1 MSDRQARHVVQ
12 AKDLVEGKAL
22 YQAVV
27 EHRQRALSPFLRR
40 LEDEAHDA
48 VETALLG
55 QELGRTEQHRRVAVM
70 AAGMHDSGIAG
81 AVWRGRLL

>member
-1 MSDRQARHVVQ
+1 MQ

-22 YQAVV
+22 HQAIV

-40 LEDEAHDA
+40 LEDEAHGA
-48 VETALLG
+48 VETALPG
-55 QELGRTEQHRRVAVM
+55 QKLGRTKQHRRVAVM
-70 AAGMHDSGIAG
+70 AAGMHETGIAG